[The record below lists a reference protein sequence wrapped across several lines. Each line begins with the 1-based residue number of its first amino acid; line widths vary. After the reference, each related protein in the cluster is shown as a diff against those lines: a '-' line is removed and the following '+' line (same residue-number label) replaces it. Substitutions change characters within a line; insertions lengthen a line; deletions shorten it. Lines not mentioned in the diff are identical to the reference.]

1 VVRFADKKRHQ
12 IFLEPDGR
20 DTAEIYPNG
29 VSTSLPLD
37 IQMQMLRS
45 INGLEE
51 VEIVRP
57 GYAIEYDFVDPTELK
72 PSLETKRIRGLFHAG
87 QINGTSGYEEAAA
100 QGLIAGINACLLIR
114 RQEPLILKRSDAYIG
129 VMIDDLVTKGT
140 NEPYRM
146 FTSRAEHRLH
156 LREDN
161 ADLRLREVGYTAGL
175 VKAEDYQK
183 FLEKKRAIETTLF
196 RISEMTIN
204 PTEENNEILH
214 RWGSAPLKK
223 ESSLRELLKRPEMHF
238 RHLFTFD
245 EGLKNLPKEIL
256 ERVEIQVKY
265 DGYIRRQM
273 EEIERFKKLEELRFP
288 KDFEFRSVIG
298 LSREVMEKLDR
309 IRPLSFGQASRI
321 SGITPAAI
329 SILMVNVKKQSH

>member
-1 VVRFADKKRHQ
+1 
-12 IFLEPDGR
+12 
-20 DTAEIYPNG
+20 
-29 VSTSLPLD
+29 
-37 IQMQMLRS
+37 
-45 INGLEE
+45 
-51 VEIVRP
+51 
-57 GYAIEYDFVDPTELK
+57 
-72 PSLETKRIRGLFHAG
+72 
-87 QINGTSGYEEAAA
+87 
-100 QGLIAGINACLLIR
+100 
-114 RQEPLILKRSDAYIG
+114 
-129 VMIDDLVTKGT
+129 
-140 NEPYRM
+140 
-146 FTSRAEHRLH
+146 
-156 LREDN
+156 
-161 ADLRLREVGYTAGL
+161 
-175 VKAEDYQK
+175 
-183 FLEKKRAIETTLF
+183 LEKKRAIETTLF